1 MQSGPKRS
9 SRSHEEMK
17 PAQLGLGLPR
27 EHGEA
32 AGTER
37 GRWVVPMSHCISA
50 ASEWMELHDGPL
62 RLISGA
68 RCDAEN
74 LAEQLHGVDV
84 SKCRIVHADLT
95 EYIADDKSDPS
106 WSSS

>member
-1 MQSGPKRS
+1 
-9 SRSHEEMK
+9 
-17 PAQLGLGLPR
+17 
-27 EHGEA
+27 
-32 AGTER
+32 
-37 GRWVVPMSHCISA
+37 
-50 ASEWMELHDGPL
+50 MELHDGPL